1 MNDRSLSPEG
11 ATCVRTNGTKGM
23 LGMNEGWMY
32 ETGIIALGS
41 MSAFWTASLISV
53 LFIFLGTIVSNER

>member
-1 MNDRSLSPEG
+1 MRP
-11 ATCVRTNGTKGM
+11 NGTKGM
-23 LGMNEGWMY
+23 LGMNEGWVY

-53 LFIFLGTIVSNER
+53 LFIFLGTILSNER